1 MVSICLLTLLKLSL
15 THSLTHLISNVDSR
29 DASASKKGL
38 FYGENPLML
47 AEMAERKSQMELSC
61 HAQGELF
68 ESISNLTAAETPF
81 SIYLIKP

>member
-1 MVSICLLTLLKLSL
+1 M
-15 THSLTHLISNVDSR
+15 
-29 DASASKKGL
+29 

-47 AEMAERKSQMELSC
+47 AQMAKRKNKMELSC

-81 SIYLIKP
+81 TIHLSHQTLTNFVL